1 MSKSV
6 YTLTGIKKRPLS
18 NLNFGKILG
27 VTSVLVS
34 SNMFVQANENPFVI
48 DSQMNISRSTT
59 DPIIPDL
66 VQKIPI
72 PKEYRNHQNGVF
84 DFASQ
89 TDNFGLEN
97 ELTDEAVYTKT
108 GDGTLYLMTG
118 KHLSKKY
125 RDPEDP
131 NAPTKYSLPDSI
143 NHQFKGTFTVE
154 GGMVVSGGNESLG
167 AGLYD
172 IEKAHDLHPQLTNKA
187 DIRADGNGDLFTMAQ
202 VSRLEFII
210 TMLTSMVMS

>member
-34 SNMFVQANENPFVI
+34 SNMFVQANENSLIF
-48 DSQMNISRSTT
+48 DSQLDFSKSAANSSIPLT
-59 DPIIPDL
+59 PILPAIPDL
-66 VQKIPI
+66 VQKVPI

-97 ELTDEAVYTKT
+97 ELTDEAAYTKT
-108 GDGTLYLMTG
+108 GDGTL
-118 KHLSKKY
+118 
-125 RDPEDP
+125 
-131 NAPTKYSLPDSI
+131 
-143 NHQFKGTFTVE
+143 
-154 GGMVVSGGNESLG
+154 
-167 AGLYD
+167 
-172 IEKAHDLHPQLTNKA
+172 
-187 DIRADGNGDLFTMAQ
+187 
-202 VSRLEFII
+202 
-210 TMLTSMVMS
+210 